1 MPMCITVKG
10 RRAGQ
15 RTYAFLPS
23 RIFLIMEGALVS
35 ETVPCPSRF
44 ESPCS
49 CSIVSVRS
57 SRVRLNLWFCE
68 VCTYAHAHGETAMAR
83 RACEWGEDSPWKGVS
98 KESLMRAAGRH
109 CGVTCATNACTA
121 AVGRETN
128 ETHFC
133 RRETVRG
140 RLKVRL
146 DHCQLATRRSSR
158 WPRDFKHYDPHLVKV
173 VYCQV
178 VNKALLTLESLI
190 RRLLHG
196 SNLNV
201 CLQQIL
207 NYRM

>member
-44 ESPCS
+44 ESPLS

-57 SRVRLNLWFCE
+57 SRVRLNLWFLWS
-68 VCTYAHAHGETAMAR
+68 VHVRARTRGTTMAR

-109 CGVTCATNACTA
+109 CGVTCATNACIA

-140 RLKVRL
+140 RRRLKVRL

-158 WPRDFKHYDPHLVKV
+158 WPRDFKHYDPHHG
-173 VYCQV
+173 QDG
-178 VNKALLTLESLI
+178 LLSSSE
-190 RRLLHG
+190 
-196 SNLNV
+196 
-201 CLQQIL
+201 
-207 NYRM
+207 